1 MIAVPSLQYPLRLP
15 PLRRL
20 EREDFLVG
28 PANRAALA
36 FIEAWPQ
43 WPTPALILRGPRG
56 AGKSH
61 LAQIW
66 RSRSRAV
73 EIEAERLAFES
84 LRDLLGDSRAVLV
97 ENADRVLAERPD
109 LAPAFYALFGVLA
122 ERQGSL
128 LMTARRSPASWPVE
142 LADLRSRLL
151 GATQVSIGM
160 PDDALLLGV
169 LLKLLGD
176 RQLESNPRVMQFLLP
191 RIERSMGA
199 LQELADRLDAGA
211 MAARRRRRRVTMPL
225 AKRVLR
231 SLDSESDNHMDH

>member
-1 MIAVPSLQYPLRLP
+1 MSAVLIYQYPLRLP
-15 PLRRL
+15 PLKRFG
-20 EREDFLVG
+20 REDFLVG
-28 PANRAALA
+28 SANRAALA

-43 WPTPALILRGPRG
+43 WPTPALILRGPKG

-61 LAQIW
+61 LAHIW
-66 RSRSRAV
+66 QTRSRAAV
-73 EIEAERLAFES
+73 LDASTLALENV
-84 LRDLLGDSRAVLV
+84 RDILGDSRAILV
-97 ENADRVLAERPD
+97 ENADRLLADKPE
-109 LAPAFYALFGVLA
+109 LQPAFYALFGAIA
-122 ERQGSL
+122 ERRGSM
-128 LMTARRSPASWPVE
+128 LMTARRSPTSWPLD

-169 LLKLLGD
+169 LMKLLDD
-176 RQLESNPRVMQFLLP
+176 RQLESSPNVFRFLLP

-225 AKRVLR
+225 AKRALR
-231 SLDSESDNHMDH
+231 ALDSGNDNNLYR